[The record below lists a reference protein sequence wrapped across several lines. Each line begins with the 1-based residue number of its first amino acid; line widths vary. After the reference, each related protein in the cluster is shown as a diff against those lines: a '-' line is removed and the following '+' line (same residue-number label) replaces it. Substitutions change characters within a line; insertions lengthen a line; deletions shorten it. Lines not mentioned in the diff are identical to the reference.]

1 MTMKSIKTRTRLLTC
16 LVVLA
21 VVFATFLAGTFTS
34 QASEDVFGDIE
45 LKVGDTLGFVY
56 YTSQPYT
63 ENTIMRFTVNG
74 RTSESRAYPND
85 GKCVFIFNDI
95 YPHELAKEVTATI
108 IVNGKETVSSEGL
121 SIKSY
126 LLQML
131 LDPNSTAAE
140 YQFASDTLQYG
151 EQTRLYR
158 NANVDVADRDN
169 VSITDDI
176 STSIYKNY
184 KPQNIDTNLVG
195 HAQGLGV
202 SASNIRLSAIGISY
216 HNVNYFDITLSVP
229 KGSSVNP
236 QNLAVVIGDETEE
249 NTFTLAKSKTA
260 YKDNQ
265 EHFFDN
271 GDGTYTIRSYAI
283 NAYDLMQNK
292 NTPKNTPIKLKVNG
306 KVVQQASYNVMDY
319 IYQLQDT
326 TQSGSLAL
334 KYARSLYRYGQSAT
348 VAYKGNRVVS
358 IALNDNPSNIVP
370 GNKNA
375 QTPTGGSIT
384 AYYSD
389 GTSQVINEGIT
400 WLNKDIHGNEV
411 KITDDTYEKSFTV
424 MGSYTDSISGKTYTV
439 TGTVLL
445 RNSMTKIE
453 RYTDPSIYSPTSYAA
468 SYTPV
473 NSVVKCTWN
482 NGFVAYRTP
491 THSAINMA
499 DYKEDEYGFIPTTAT
514 YKDPKS
520 GVTKTVTTYLLYKN
534 PITAI
539 TVADTTANYNDG
551 TLNNS
556 TTPAASTY
564 TVTYQNKHTTTAKS
578 TSSSWT
584 STIND
589 AGTNLSKT
597 YSFAWTALTSNSTA
611 ISFTQTAT
619 GTLNKPAYGTWNR
632 MVDGQNEAFS
642 TTALTTTDTC
652 TATVSNPE
660 YQLTFPTAPSI
671 YGGTVKTTNNLTGS
685 KSSTTAGQWSGG
697 QVVMRYYNNA
707 TEDVTANVTY
717 SSPSITDTA
726 YSKSVT
732 VTAAYTKKNGTATT
746 VTKSS
751 VTIYNYLTGVSQY
764 KNAQVYAAST
774 LNTQLT
780 LAATKNTLTATYANG
795 KSETVGSGTDATTN
809 IYLGT
814 SSTLRNTTCWVESIA
829 TATVTT
835 AQRTTAATKKDDD
848 SRATIRIIYTDYR
861 TGSNQTAEL
870 SGYKVTVIN
879 TFKEIDDNGNQRT
892 NDVTMTSSANPP
904 KPTDTVTV
912 KLHNGKTIEAPAVY
926 GQPTAITNNDEYQD
940 KEISVSATAADGVT
954 ITGTVV
960 CRVINPITQI
970 TAYTDPDNITVTS
983 TSAITSGL
991 CKNGQVTATY
1001 TNGKTKQHNVSSYTN
1016 LSNAK
1021 ITNTTKSTRVTIT
1034 ANLSTSYSGTKT
1046 CDIHVVLCNPV
1057 TNASWAISGTGSSE
1071 SSRLTLGTGSNTV
1084 SGTITYTYSNGQTST
1099 ESKSSSWTDTSTTN
1113 ETGSKSL
1120 SVTASQSAT
1129 TQNKLSAGTTSSVT
1143 ATNAYSKSCS
1153 DTAYWKN
1160 NPSSCSVVSASCS
1173 VATYT
1178 SSTTTPSAT
1187 VKVTYTNGASTNR
1200 TATKC
1205 DAVANI
1211 TNSTYT
1217 ASRSSKAYYTAN
1229 GVTVNC
1235 AISVKLTN
1243 AITYYWCGNDIND
1256 TFSSTSKSFTLSGT
1270 AKFTNG
1276 YSTTWTADSL
1286 TINSAKWNGSNS
1298 TNYSTSGGTLTV
1310 NATNTA
1316 GKWVVSL
1323 TARVNSNGGR
1333 TDDITITCTN
1343 GIKSIT
1349 AYTNTGRTTAAPT
1362 TSNYTSYTSES
1373 SYPIFTYNKGN
1384 TTSFTPSSL
1393 YFKAVYDTGST
1404 WSINWDNTHMSCTS
1418 NPGHNVTYTYANS
1431 SNQFSASSTR
1441 NTTWQ
1446 VEENGYT
1453 ASTTFRCV
1461 PKSSAGA
1468 TTSIYWKPTKAWYAS
1483 SDRGNA
1489 TRGNLGP
1496 ADFKIA
1502 YSFKSSN
1509 TWTNGV
1515 VQELSGS
1522 SSGTQA
1528 SDSGPNWGWGY
1539 NTYDTCGLS
1548 SATGY
1553 RAAKYAYDTYTSYMS
1568 YSGQRGLMFDVANY
1582 KYGSHA
1588 SKDLMNDTL
1597 KNGYEYWIKMPIVAT
1612 HYSMKRTGY
1621 FIFNWERCNYGPS
1634 SVEGTTIIWLSDT
1647 TGSSSAKNYSTSSWC
1662 PMAD

>member
-358 IALNDNPSNIVP
+358 IALNNNPSNIVP

-389 GTSQVINEGIT
+389 GTSKVINEGIT

-491 THSAINMA
+491 THSAINMT

-551 TLNNS
+551 TLDNS

-564 TVTYQNKHTTTAKS
+564 TVTYQNKHTTTAKN

-584 STIND
+584 STINN
-589 AGTNLSKT
+589 AGSNLSKT
-597 YSFAWTALTSNSTA
+597 YSFAWTALTSNSTS

-619 GTLNKPAYGTWNR
+619 GTLNKPAYSTWNR

-660 YQLTFPTAPSI
+660 YQLTFPIAPSI
-671 YGGTVKTTNNLTGS
+671 YDGTVKTTNNLTGS

-697 QVVMRYYNNA
+697 QVIMRYYNDA
-707 TEDVTANVTY
+707 TEDVTASVTY

-732 VTAAYTKKNGTATT
+732 VTAAYTKKNGAATT

-774 LNTQLT
+774 ANTQLP
-780 LAATKNTLTATYANG
+780 LANTAGTILATYANG
-795 KSETVGSGTDATTN
+795 KTEVVGTGAASDTN
-809 IYLGT
+809 IYIGT
-814 SSTLRNTTCWVESIA
+814 SSTIRNTACYVETITSA
-829 TATVTT
+829 SATTVERSTATTT
-835 AQRTTAATKKDDD
+835 ASST
-848 SRATIRIIYTDYR
+848 SRSTLKIKYDDYR
-861 TGSNQTAEL
+861 TSTSYTGSIQEI

-879 TFKEIDDNGNQRT
+879 RYESIS
-892 NDVTMTSSANPP
+892 TSSVGPVYMTAASTTP
-904 KPTDTVTV
+904 KPTNKVTV
-912 KLHNGKTIEAPAVY
+912 VFSNGT
-926 GQPTAITNNDEYQD
+926 TA
-940 KEISVSATAADGVT
+940 SVSATYTQPAHITDATEYVDRT
-954 ITGTVV
+954 ITASCKDALGYTVSKSV
-960 CRVINPITQI
+960 TCRVINQPASAVVKTQP
-970 TAYTDPDNITVTS
+970 AQKTVTS
-983 TSAITSGL
+983 QGQFPASSVTGGVLTVTFANGQKADKACTSYATTSSTLLTGTTASGTFNITGYYAGTYNTVSATMQLPLINTPASATYSPNSITLSSSGQKPSGTLAVKYDNGYVENHTVTSSTTIYSSGTASNSGATTATSGTCSVAASKTVAGESMSATGTCSWSNPL
-991 CKNGQVTATY
+991 KSISDNGGANRNCADAGKTITMSNSYVNGESVKATY
-1001 TNGKTKQHNVSSYTN
+1001 TNGATKNVEPKLPGDEWANASGTSTITYSVPVSYTDGG
-1016 LSNAK
+1016 
-1021 ITNTTKSTRVTIT
+1021 V
-1034 ANLSTSYSGTKT
+1034 TKT
-1046 CDIHVVLCNPV
+1046 C
-1057 TNASWAISGTGSSE
+1057 
-1071 SSRLTLGTGSNTV
+1071 
-1084 SGTITYTYSNGQTST
+1084 
-1099 ESKSSSWTDTSTTN
+1099 
-1113 ETGSKSL
+1113 
-1120 SVTASQSAT
+1120 
-1129 TQNKLSAGTTSSVT
+1129 
-1143 ATNAYSKSCS
+1143 
-1153 DTAYWKN
+1153 
-1160 NPSSCSVVSASCS
+1160 
-1173 VATYT
+1173 
-1178 SSTTTPSAT
+1178 
-1187 VKVTYTNGASTNR
+1187 
-1200 TATKC
+1200 
-1205 DAVANI
+1205 NI
-1211 TNSTYT
+1211 TVTIYVPLSSISTSAKT
-1217 ASRSSKAYYTAN
+1217 A
-1229 GVTVNC
+1229 
-1235 AISVKLTN
+1235 
-1243 AITYYWCGNDIND
+1243 
-1256 TFSSTSKSFTLSGT
+1256 TFSSTSVSTSISTVTGTYKNGKTKSLTPTLSTKSNGNSSSTISISGT
-1270 AKFTNG
+1270 TVTCTYSGTDYAKWS
-1276 YSTTWTADSL
+1276 STITATAGGKSCTV
-1286 TINSAKWNGSNS
+1286 TINYVNTPTMETYTSK
-1298 TNYSTSGGTLTV
+1298 STSGTKV
-1310 NATNTA
+1310 NDSTGGAARTYGKVYFDGGSCYTESSYGSIYGYVKFKNGQ
-1316 GKWVVSL
+1316 GKWVTPGDGATL
-1323 TARVNSNGGR
+1323 TDFSH
-1333 TDDITITCTN
+1333 
-1343 GIKSIT
+1343 
-1349 AYTNTGRTTAAPT
+1349 
-1362 TSNYTSYTSES
+1362 TSYLQYKNGKS
-1373 SYPIFTYNKGN
+1373 
-1384 TTSFTPSSL
+1384 
-1393 YFKAVYDTGST
+1393 
-1404 WSINWDNTHMSCTS
+1404 
-1418 NPGHNVTYTYANS
+1418 
-1431 SNQFSASSTR
+1431 FSAST
-1441 NTTWQ
+1441 
-1446 VEENGYT
+1446 G
-1453 ASTTFRCV
+1453 
-1461 PKSSAGA
+1461 
-1468 TTSIYWKPTKAWYAS
+1468 
-1483 SDRGNA
+1483 
-1489 TRGNLGP
+1489 
-1496 ADFKIA
+1496 
-1502 YSFKSSN
+1502 
-1509 TWTNGV
+1509 TNG
-1515 VQELSGS
+1515 S
-1522 SSGTQA
+1522 
-1528 SDSGPNWGWGY
+1528 
-1539 NTYDTCGLS
+1539 LS
-1548 SATGY
+1548 SATLTYSISATYNAGT
-1553 RAAKYAYDTYTSYMS
+1553 ASSCTDTFYIYTLTS
-1568 YSGQRGLMFDVANY
+1568 N
-1582 KYGSHA
+1582 H
-1588 SKDLMNDTL
+1588 
-1597 KNGYEYWIKMPIVAT
+1597 
-1612 HYSMKRTGY
+1612 GY
-1621 FIFNWERCNYGPS
+1621 FYVPQEIQLEAGDDLDHINAEDWEAYHDIYYFGKNRTTSGTPTS
-1634 SVEGTTIIWLSDT
+1634 SRNGGYYDQFAWTATGLTNSTTYKGGVYS
-1647 TGSSSAKNYSTSSWC
+1647 SSSAKVASSNITSSSSWYIYGSGNIARTKAGNPITSAGWYGNDYYLAAYLTTKLYSSTLGNVYAMNGGYWSYAC
-1662 PMAD
+1662 SIEEMGY